1 MTTKRSKTR
10 RTPARAKRRLRPVA
24 PKVARAQSSDA
35 GEITSKPM
43 LIGYARVSTVDQNLA
58 LQRDALTEAGCTKI
72 FTEQMSGA
80 VTDRPALHDALE
92 FARSGDT
99 LILWKLDRWRGR

>member
-1 MTTKRSKTR
+1 MATKRTKRTR
-10 RTPARAKRRLRPVA
+10 AAVRVKRRHPA
-24 PKVARAQSSDA
+24 AKKVTRARSSDA
-35 GEITSKPM
+35 GDITAKPM

-58 LQRDALTEAGCTKI
+58 LQRDALTEAGCQKI

-99 LILWKLDRWRGR
+99 LIVWKLDAWRGR